1 MVYKYDVNVK
11 NTLIVELLIKSC
23 IGINQF
29 EKYMGKKY
37 DQNLKSM

>member
-1 MVYKYDVNVK
+1 MVYNYEVNVK
-11 NTLIVELLIKSC
+11 NTLIVELLMKSC

-37 DQNLKSM
+37 EQNLKTM